1 MTTNF
6 DFLKKIDKNL
16 YTIINEAEMLYRDEY
31 FEQCMVQTRRFGEHI
46 CRNVLRIRRRTE
58 RTFDDMLATLKDNIT
73 GEEQEREFIDDL
85 YFLKKHGN
93 NSAHSVK
100 VHKDGIEALE
110 CLQRAFEVAINYCV
124 YSNGAG
130 SKLLKLRY
138 DTELLVTGVKSKK
151 SLSDRYLEE
160 KSKSKP
166 KSEHKQKIQSYK
178 MATKK
183 DKSGVSLF
191 WKFVGVCSC
200 ISAVMLLLM
209 ALIS

>member
-1 MTTNF
+1 
-6 DFLKKIDKNL
+6 
-16 YTIINEAEMLYRDEY
+16 MLYRDEY

-46 CRNVLRIRRRTE
+46 CRNVLGSRRRTE

-191 WKFVGVCSC
+191 WKFVGVCSF

>member
-1 MTTNF
+1 M
-6 DFLKKIDKNL
+6 
-16 YTIINEAEMLYRDEY
+16 
-31 FEQCMVQTRRFGEHI
+31 
-46 CRNVLRIRRRTE
+46 
-58 RTFDDMLATLKDNIT
+58 
-73 GEEQEREFIDDL
+73 
-85 YFLKKHGN
+85 
-93 NSAHSVK
+93 
-100 VHKDGIEALE
+100 HKDGIEALE

-151 SLSDRYLEE
+151 SLSDRYIEE

-183 DKSGVSLF
+183 DKSGESLF
-191 WKFVGVCSC
+191 WKFDGVCSF

>member
-31 FEQCMVQTRRFGEHI
+31 FEQCIGQTRR
-46 CRNVLRIRRRTE
+46 CLRTYMQKCSPKPDAGTQNA
-58 RTFDDMLATLKDNIT
+58 TFDDMLATLKDNIT

-130 SKLLKLRY
+130 SKLLKLKY

-191 WKFVGVCSC
+191 WKFVGVC
-200 ISAVMLLLM
+200 LLFLQ
-209 ALIS
+209 

>member
-1 MTTNF
+1 MNILNNVWF
-6 DFLKKIDKNL
+6 RQGASENI
-16 YTIINEAEMLYRDEY
+16 YAEMFLAADAGPNALL
-31 FEQCMVQTRRFGEHI
+31 TI
-46 CRNVLRIRRRTE
+46 CWLR
-58 RTFDDMLATLKDNIT
+58 
-73 GEEQEREFIDDL
+73 FIDDL

-151 SLSDRYLEE
+151 SLSDRYIEE

-178 MATKK
+178 

-191 WKFVGVCSC
+191 WKFVGVCSF

>member
-31 FEQCMVQTRRFGEHI
+31 YEQCMVQTRRFGEHI
-46 CRNVLRIRRRTE
+46 CRNVLGSRRRTE
-58 RTFDDMLATLKDNIT
+58 RTFDDNIT

-191 WKFVGVCSC
+191 WKFVGVCSF